1 MTMHRQA
8 APHPPPT
15 PLYVEFELA
24 YVLARSQAQQPRP
37 DQRLN
42 AVETT
47 LRRLAKPWRTAVPIS
62 PAYDL
67 RMSDETREA
76 LMAWVEADDV
86 AEGATLER
94 LAVYASGA
102 VTDPAV
108 PAGWIRLRLRSAA

>member
-1 MTMHRQA
+1 MRHST
-8 APHPPPT
+8 APHPRPI

-24 YVLARSQAQQPRP
+24 HVLARSEVQPP
-37 DQRLN
+37 SAGARLT

-47 LRRLAKPWRTAVPIS
+47 IKRLAKPWRTALPIS
-62 PAYDL
+62 PAKDL

-76 LMAWVEADDV
+76 FMAWVE
-86 AEGATLER
+86 GAGAAQGQTLER

-108 PAGWIRLRLRSAA
+108 PNGWVRLRLRPAA